1 MQWMSHWY
9 LSRNETFSWSQMMTN
24 VRLGFTC
31 SASNARRRISLLTND
46 FFLKKI
52 RVSFAS
58 DDREFKKGRSLQ
70 RKHHF
75 KILLSGRFTVLRH
88 GHVSHADTCR
98 RLADY
103 VNKLHQGAS
112 RTCSTIIFPHSTNQ
126 IIREFKQPQRLRQ
139 MQPHL
144 KINICAMV
152 TIFRLFLFCS
162 LSKSVEKLR

>member
-1 MQWMSHWY
+1 
-9 LSRNETFSWSQMMTN
+9 MTSFW
-24 VRLGFTC
+24 R
-31 SASNARRRISLLTND
+31 
-46 FFLKKI
+46 KI

-58 DDREFKKGRSLQ
+58 DDRELKKKGRSLQ

-88 GHVSHADTCR
+88 GHVSHADMKISCR

-126 IIREFKQPQRLRQ
+126 IIRELSQPRRRRQQERLNFAYMIVKNNSFARF
-139 MQPHL
+139 
-144 KINICAMV
+144 ARAV
-152 TIFRLFLFCS
+152 FIFDILLMFSFFLRREMTCLLYTS
-162 LSKSVEKLR
+162 PSPRDA